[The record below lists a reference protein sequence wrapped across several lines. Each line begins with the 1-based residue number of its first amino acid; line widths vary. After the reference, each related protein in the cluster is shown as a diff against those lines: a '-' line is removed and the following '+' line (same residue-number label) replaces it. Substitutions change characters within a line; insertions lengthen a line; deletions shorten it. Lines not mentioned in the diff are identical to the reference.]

1 MNALNQ
7 ATGKVMRPKV
17 GVGAVSSP
25 MEVGA
30 NLASGAAE
38 ELAVRLSQ
46 AGCEVI
52 RLGAIQNADAAA
64 AAGRK
69 AVAEGCMALAL
80 AAVSWYEDYL
90 AVDLLEECPVP
101 LLLWALPGMETGAL
115 CGNQQANWLLRQID
129 APVTSVYGSLQDS
142 AALGSARSFLLAAA
156 LRHRLLRARIGLA
169 GSRVA
174 GMTECAV
181 NEPALK
187 KAFGSR
193 LVQVD
198 MASLLKTER
207 EGDPGEKAKLWK
219 CVKTGVAKVE
229 VGEEVGLQAA
239 GMVLAI
245 RKMIQRE
252 GLSALA
258 FGCYPDYMGCACLAA
273 SVLAEEGIPI
283 ACEGDG
289 NGAVGM
295 LLMMGATSG
304 PVHNTD
310 WLEPLPDGSVVF
322 SHCGSGSYAL
332 AAKRDAIVLAPV
344 RLANRGVCSLFTAK
358 PGPVTLLNIVPD
370 QDGYQM
376 AVMEGEALEV
386 TMVFPGNPLRVNLGG
401 VERPLRWIQE
411 QGMGHHWMVGYGHVG
426 GVLRDFARM
435 AGPSLRYLE
444 MRA

>member
-1 MNALNQ
+1 MKALNQ
-7 ATGKVMRPKV
+7 GVGRGIRPKV

-30 NLASGAAE
+30 NLAAGAAE
-38 ELAVRLSQ
+38 ELADRLSQ

-52 RLGAIQNADAAA
+52 RLGSIQNGDAAA
-64 AAGRK
+64 TAGRK

-80 AAVSWYEDYL
+80 ASVSWFEDYL

-115 CGNQQANWLLRQID
+115 CGNQQANWLLKQID
-129 APVTSVYGSLQDS
+129 APTTSVYGSFHDDV
-142 AALGSARSFLLAAA
+142 AMEAARSFLVAAA
-156 LRHRLLRARIGLA
+156 LRYRLRRARIGLS

-174 GMTECAV
+174 GMSECAV
-181 NEPALK
+181 NESALK
-187 KAFGSR
+187 KVFGVR
-193 LVQVD
+193 MVQVD
-198 MASLLKTER
+198 MASLLRGEQDEKSAEKTR
-207 EGDPGEKAKLWK
+207 LWG
-219 CVKTGVAKVE
+219 CVKMGVAKVA
-229 VGEEVGLQAA
+229 VSEEAGLQAA

-245 RKMIQRE
+245 RRVIQRD
-252 GLSALA
+252 GLSALG

-295 LLMMGATSG
+295 MLMMGATGG

-310 WLEPLPDGSVVF
+310 WLEPLSDGSVVF
-322 SHCGSGSYAL
+322 SHCGSGAHAL
-332 AAKRDAIVLAPV
+332 AAKPEEIVLAPV

-370 QDGYQM
+370 RDGYQM

-386 TMVFPGNPLRVNLGG
+386 EMVFPGNPLRVNLGG

-411 QGMGHHWMVGYGHVG
+411 QGIGHHWMVGYGHVG
-426 GVLRDFARM
+426 GILRDFARM
-435 AGPSLRYLE
+435 VGPSLKYTE
-444 MRA
+444 MKS